1 MAQSTTLSPDPAV
14 ELPYW
19 DGYLRQL
26 EAAEMQYDYQVL
38 HSHVGCWDNP
48 SWSNRVPLDYAKAA
62 ERMCALVC
70 DAGTVAANKR
80 VLDVGCGL
88 GTVVASINARVSP
101 IDLVG
106 VNIDD
111 RQLEIAR
118 RGVQPRPGNT
128 VDFIAS
134 DACDMPLDDDSFD
147 VLLALECSFHFP
159 SREGFLKESRRVLR
173 TGGRFALCE
182 HFAGEETNAHSEVRR
197 QSRIWGPFMEPCKL
211 SRYDELAEAAGFR
224 RVHEQDVTAQTIPTY
239 PGIRKLLRR
248 GFPFPLNWQAVAMM
262 WLTEFLMRRGK
273 LRYMVL
279 AYEAV

>member
-1 MAQSTTLSPDPAV
+1 MATSPSVTPDPSV

-26 EAAEMQYDYQVL
+26 EAEEMEYDYKIL
-38 HSHVGCWDNP
+38 HSHVGCWDDP

-62 ERMCALVC
+62 ERMCQLVC
-70 DAGTVAANKR
+70 EAGTVAPNKR

-111 RQLEIAR
+111 RQLEVAR
-118 RGVQPRPGNT
+118 SGVQPREGNT
-128 VDFIAS
+128 VEFITS
-134 DACDMPLDDDSFD
+134 DACDMPLDDASFD
-147 VLLALECSFHFP
+147 VLMALECSFHFP
-159 SREGFLKESRRVLR
+159 SREGFLKEARRVLK
-173 TGGRFALCE
+173 TGGRYSLCE
-182 HFAGEETNAHSEVRR
+182 HFISEDSKPHSEVRR
-197 QSRIWGPFMEPCKL
+197 QSRIWGPFIEPCKV

-224 RVHEQDVTAQTIPTY
+224 RVYEKDVTAETIPTY

-262 WLTEFLMRRGK
+262 WLTEFLMRRRK
-273 LRYMVL
+273 LRYMIL

>member
-1 MAQSTTLSPDPAV
+1 MAQSSTLSPDSGV

-26 EAAEMQYDYQVL
+26 ENEDMQYDYQVL

-48 SWSNRVPLDYAKAA
+48 SWSNRVPMDYAKAA
-62 ERMCALVC
+62 ERMCELVC
-70 DAGTVAANKR
+70 DAGGVAANKR

-88 GTVVASINARVSP
+88 GTVVASINAHVSP

-118 RGVQPRPGNT
+118 SGVQPRAGNT
-128 VDFIAS
+128 MDFITA

-159 SREGFLKESRRVLR
+159 SREGFLKEARRVLR

-182 HFAGEETNAHSEVRR
+182 HFASEETKAHSEARR